1 MNEFEQEAKKYFSK
15 NVTDRDRA
23 IFEGAITLGAIFH
36 QFIGTP
42 VKNDPKTIE
51 ALEKS
56 IELSMSCQ
64 PYIEKVDAK
73 IVPSKLK
80 SGEHSYDYSELKG
93 ENLVIKVIS
102 KYGNVR
108 VHSRMKYID
117 ELDFPL
123 MYIENIEE

>member
-1 MNEFEQEAKKYFSK
+1 MNKFEQEAKKYFSN

-42 VKNDPKTIE
+42 IKNDPKTIE
-51 ALEKS
+51 SLEKS

-64 PYIEKVDAK
+64 PYIEKITAK
-73 IVPSKLK
+73 IIPSRLK
-80 SGEHSYDYSELKG
+80 SGEHIYDYSELRG
-93 ENLVIKVIS
+93 ENLILEVIS

-108 VHSRMKYID
+108 VHSGMKYID

-123 MYIENIEE
+123 MYIEKIEE

>member
-1 MNEFEQEAKKYFSK
+1 
-15 NVTDRDRA
+15 
-23 IFEGAITLGAIFH
+23 
-36 QFIGTP
+36 
-42 VKNDPKTIE
+42 
-51 ALEKS
+51 
-56 IELSMSCQ
+56 MSCQ